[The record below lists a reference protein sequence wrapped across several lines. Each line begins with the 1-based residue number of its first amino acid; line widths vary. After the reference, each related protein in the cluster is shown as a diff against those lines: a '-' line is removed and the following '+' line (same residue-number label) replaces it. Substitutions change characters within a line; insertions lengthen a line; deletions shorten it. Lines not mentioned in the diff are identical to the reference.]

1 LAIGGIDQQ
10 EQSMSML
17 RTTLIAAIAAAAVLG
32 QASDLEA
39 GSKKRIHRGGEHYD
53 TVMANYIRR
62 CTDLD
67 AQFNRALATR
77 SDAPQLADAVA
88 LYQQGA
94 ANCSSGAR
102 LRGIRELTEA
112 IRMIGARPRVS
123 L

>member
-1 LAIGGIDQQ
+1 
-10 EQSMSML
+10 ML
-17 RTTLIAAIAAAAVLG
+17 RITLLAVIAVVAILG

-53 TVMANYIRR
+53 TVMANYTRR
-62 CTDLD
+62 CTDLN
-67 AQFNRALATR
+67 AQFNRALAER
-77 SDAPQLADAVA
+77 SEAPQLADAVA

-102 LRGIRELTEA
+102 LQGIKELTEA
-112 IRMIGARPRVS
+112 IRLIGARPRVS

>member
-1 LAIGGIDQQ
+1 
-10 EQSMSML
+10 MSML
-17 RTTLIAAIAAAAVLG
+17 KTTLIAAIAAVAVLG
-32 QASDLEA
+32 QVSDLEA
-39 GSKKRIHRGGEHYD
+39 GHKKKRVHRGGEHYD

-62 CTDLD
+62 CADLD
-67 AQFNRALATR
+67 AQFNRALAAR
-77 SDAPQLADAVA
+77 SDAPQYADAVA

-112 IRMIGARPRVS
+112 IRMISARPRVS